1 MESIKTYQEI
11 NQITEKII
19 GCSYRVSNTMG
30 GGFLEKVYENALA
43 HELFKAGLKVTQ
55 QCSIQVMYDG
65 IPVGDFIA
73 DLLVDDCVLV
83 ELKTV
88 KQLDESHMAQ
98 CMNYLKGTGLNICL
112 LFNFAN
118 RRLEF
123 KRIVHNLIE
132 PTKKAIRIFANPYTI
147 FYK

>member
-1 MESIKTYQEI
+1 MESNKTYPEI

-19 GCSYRVSNTMG
+19 GCSYKVSNTLG

-43 HELFKAGLKVTQ
+43 HELLKTGLKITQ
-55 QCSIQVMYDG
+55 QCPIQVNYDG

-73 DLLVDDCVLV
+73 DLLVEDCMLV

-123 KRIVHNLIE
+123 RRIVHNLIE
-132 PTKKAIRIFANPYTI
+132 PIRKA
-147 FYK
+147 K